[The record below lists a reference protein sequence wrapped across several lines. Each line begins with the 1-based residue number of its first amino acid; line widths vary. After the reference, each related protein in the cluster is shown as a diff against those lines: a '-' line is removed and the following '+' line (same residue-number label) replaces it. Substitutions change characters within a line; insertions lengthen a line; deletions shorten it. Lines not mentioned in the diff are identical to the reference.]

1 MNIKVRYKAPEGDTS
16 KLLEFPVRETG
27 DRMTANL
34 GFAASV
40 AQFGLLLRNSE
51 FRGEATWDRTLTL
64 AREHRGNDPDGY
76 RAEFARLVDL
86 AAALEAR
93 RSTTPPDTRR

>member
-1 MNIKVRYKAPEGDTS
+1 
-16 KLLEFPVRETG
+16 
-27 DRMTANL
+27 MTANL

-51 FRGEATWDRTLTL
+51 YRGDATWNKTLSL

-76 RAEFARLVDL
+76 RAEFARLIDL
-86 AAALEAR
+86 AAALDAR
-93 RSTTPPDTRR
+93 RSTTAPDTRR